1 MILLMTCKKKNEI
14 KNICQRIN
22 IKRSKCDVK
31 DSSITY
37 PDNSQIQWLSL
48 FDEFVII
55 YIFSIDS
62 SGWERTHRQLTSQ
75 ELYIKI
81 DVPYSLHAKA
91 FVARNRP

>member
-1 MILLMTCKKKNEI
+1 MTCKKKNQI

-22 IKRSKCDVK
+22 IKRTKCDVK

-55 YIFSIDS
+55 FFFQEIPRAGKERID
-62 SGWERTHRQLTSQ
+62 
-75 ELYIKI
+75 
-81 DVPYSLHAKA
+81 
-91 FVARNRP
+91 N

>member
-1 MILLMTCKKKNEI
+1 MILLMTCKKNER

-22 IKRSKCDVK
+22 IKCSKCDVK

-37 PDNSQIQWLSL
+37 PDNSLQIQWLSK

-62 SGWERTHRQLTSQ
+62 SGWERTNRQLTSQ

>member
-1 MILLMTCKKKNEI
+1 MILLMTCKKKNGI

-22 IKRSKCDVK
+22 IKRTKCDVK

-55 YIFSIDS
+55 YFFSIDS
-62 SGWERTHRQLTSQ
+62 SGKER
-75 ELYIKI
+75 I
-81 DVPYSLHAKA
+81 D
-91 FVARNRP
+91 N